1 MEIMNMQ
8 EKFEKGILWPLKI
21 EARLFQTYLVKN
33 RFIKLECSFK
43 RGLNPLRGC
52 GGKNASCS
60 PRSSA
65 IWGNLLD
72 EHLRLLKV
80 ISRLMIELRTR

>member
-1 MEIMNMQ
+1 MGIRNMQ
-8 EKFEKGILWPLKI
+8 EKFEKGIST
-21 EARLFQTYLVKN
+21 AFKN
-33 RFIKLECSFK
+33 CLTISDRFIQIEYSFK
-43 RGLNPLRGC
+43 EDLNPLRGC